1 MEGHEERAA
10 EAEYELAD
18 MEEQSDALADRIEST
33 RADWEQKK
41 QDSSVPGADSGA
53 EGDDDEDGP
62 DPEVTGGGPGGG
74 GKPELDED

>member
-18 MEEQSDALADRIEST
+18 MEQQSDALADRIESNK
-33 RADWEQKK
+33 ADWEQKK
-41 QDSSVPGADSGA
+41 QDSSVPGADSGD

-62 DPEVTGGGPGGG
+62 DPEASGGGE
-74 GKPELDED
+74 PELDED